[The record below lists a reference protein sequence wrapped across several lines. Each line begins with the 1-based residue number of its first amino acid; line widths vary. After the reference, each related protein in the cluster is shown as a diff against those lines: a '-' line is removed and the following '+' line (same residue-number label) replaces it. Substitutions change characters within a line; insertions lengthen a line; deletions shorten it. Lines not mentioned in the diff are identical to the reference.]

1 MKPISEAW
9 VCQIEVTNVCG
20 RGCLYCSRFDRHIR
34 KDQRFFMDMETLEK
48 ALMSLEGWPN
58 QIGIIGGEPVF
69 HPEFEAIC
77 KLLQKYNSKSKYGLW
92 TSGGERYVRYHNLID
107 ETFGFVAYNE
117 HTEAQRKVC
126 KHQPLTIA
134 IQDVVIDEEYRKQL
148 INDCWV
154 QKTWCPSI
162 APKGTFFCEVAYAL
176 DSILDGQ
183 GGYPIEPG
191 WWKRTPIEF
200 QDQVGRYCKHCG
212 MALPVETELIKT
224 QREKMSAGNLAL
236 FREHN
241 LPRLGEQDI
250 VLFDKK
256 LGVAEMEE
264 TKLTWDPGNYRQDI
278 TG

>member
-48 ALMSLEGWPN
+48 ALISLDGWPN
-58 QIGIIGGEPVF
+58 QIGIIGGEPIL

-77 KLLQKYNSKSKYGLW
+77 KLLQKYNNKPKYGLW
-92 TSGGERYVRYHNLID
+92 TSGGERYIRYRSLID
-107 ETFGFVAYNE
+107 ETFAFVAYNE
-117 HTEAQRKVC
+117 HTETQREVC

-134 IQDVVIDEEYRKQL
+134 IQDVVMDGEYRKQL

-162 APKGTFFCEVAYAL
+162 APKGTFFCEVACAL
-176 DSILDGQ
+176 DSILDGP

-191 WWKRTPIEF
+191 WWKRTLIEF
-200 QDQVGRYCKHCG
+200 QDQINRYCKHCG
-212 MALPVETELIKT
+212 MAIPVETELIKT
-224 QREKMSAGNLAL
+224 RQEKISAGNLAL
-236 FREHN
+236 FRKHN

-250 VLFDKK
+250 ILFDKK
-256 LGVAEMEE
+256 LGAAEMEK
-264 TKLTWDPGNYRQDI
+264 TKLTWNPGNYRQDI